1 MHFALPH
8 CVNKPIVLIVDD
20 EAAIRM
26 LVAVHCQRG
35 GYGTMLAG
43 DGQQAFGIT
52 QTTSF
57 DLIIT
62 DYQMPVMN
70 GVEFCRRLR
79 SDEGNSN
86 QHTPI
91 IISTANLSRLDTFA
105 LDQELRPIRF
115 SGKPLKYFEFSE
127 SQ

>member
-1 MHFALPH
+1 MRQKRRCDRADIVAVPPSFLPFRMHFALPNS
-8 CVNKPIVLIVDD
+8 VKKPIVLIVDD

-57 DLIIT
+57 DLILQT
-62 DYQMPVMN
+62 TK
-70 GVEFCRRLR
+70 C
-79 SDEGNSN
+79 
-86 QHTPI
+86 
-91 IISTANLSRLDTFA
+91 LS
-105 LDQELRPIRF
+105 
-115 SGKPLKYFEFSE
+115 
-127 SQ
+127 